1 MSSLAQQSD
10 VSASTPTLATRQGR
24 LRSGFRLGMTG
35 WVLLLGLIVL
45 NFGILFEAIEWDK
58 HTLARILYKIDPR
71 YWPVWPSALLWG
83 IVAWKFNNVLKT
95 RITWIAKK
103 QSRIKPG
110 VVLITLLYAA
120 WLAGWTGLR
129 FRRMVY
135 GFYMLHIVGPGAQY
149 AIDGTWSWKLL
160 IAPTLGLVVI
170 ASLIYVAYT
179 QRKKRHESTIK
190 YEKYRGDA
198 GN

>member
-1 MSSLAQQSD
+1 MSSLAQQPD
-10 VSASTPTLATRQGR
+10 VSASTPTPAS
-24 LRSGFRLGMTG
+24 LRAAFKLGITG
-35 WVLLLGLIVL
+35 WILILGLLAL
-45 NFGILFEAIEWDK
+45 NFGVLFETIAWDK
-58 HTLARILYKIDPR
+58 HTLARFVYTIDPR

-83 IVAWKFNNVLKT
+83 IVAWKLNTVLKT
-95 RITWIAKK
+95 RIAWIAKK

-120 WLAGWTGLR
+120 WLAGWMGLR
-129 FRRMVY
+129 FRRMIY
-135 GFYMLHIVGPGAQY
+135 QLYLLHIVAPGAQY
-149 AIDGTWSWKLL
+149 AIDGTFSWKLL
-160 IAPTLGLVVI
+160 VAPMLGLVVI

-179 QRKKRHESTIK
+179 QRKKRHESTIE